1 MTALTMHPALPFVAT
16 ALASLVFGLRAQRVA
31 MLLASATALWMLT
44 VLPDGAVTSVM
55 LQGHEWV
62 LLSMDGL
69 SRAFAIAFAA
79 YGGIAALFAWSDDE
93 RGGVRA
99 QSALVAGGLL
109 VVLAGDLLTVFVGW
123 EWLTVASLFL
133 VWQGR
138 TPESWDAGLRY
149 VALHF
154 VGATLFLAGI
164 LLRAPVAGT
173 GLEGLADGSS
183 ASTLILLGVLV
194 NAAMPPLHAWLPDAY
209 PRASIFGTVF
219 LAAFTTKA
227 AVYVL
232 ARGFAGAEVLVYIG
246 TGMTLVGVTFALL
259 QDELRRLLAYHIVS
273 QVGYM
278 VAGVGLGTALAL
290 NGTTSHAVAHIFYKG
305 LLLMGAGAV
314 LYATGRER
322 LSELGALGPRLRLV
336 ALLTVIGAASISGV
350 PLLNGFVSK
359 SMIVSA
365 AGYADRSVIA
375 ALLHVAAAGTF
386 LSVGLKLPWFAFAG
400 PARGAVVERD
410 VPPSMVLA
418 MALAAAVCVV
428 TGLLPGST
436 LYALL
441 PFDATYA
448 PFTLGHFVEST
459 VVLGVTGVVFWLGR
473 RWLAPSPKE
482 IPDVDRLYRG
492 PLAKLVGGLGRVAEG
507 LGRRSG
513 WSTEIGFAVLW
524 RRLERYGEA
533 HRNPTVAV
541 QTTAI
546 VAVLVA
552 LAVVAGITARG

>member
-1 MTALTMHPALPFVAT
+1 VISLAMHPALPFAT
-16 ALASLVFGLRAQRVA
+16 VALASLVLGLRVQRIA
-31 MLLASATALWMLT
+31 MLLASALALWMLA
-44 VLPDGAVTSVM
+44 VLPEGAYAAVT
-55 LQGHEWV
+55 LHGHDWV
-62 LLSMDGL
+62 LLSLDGL

-79 YGGIAALFAWSDDE
+79 YGGIAAVFAWSDDE
-93 RGGVRA
+93 RGSVRA
-99 QSALVAGGLL
+99 QAGLVAGGLL

-138 TPESWDAGLRY
+138 APESWGAGLRY

-154 VGATLFLAGI
+154 VGATLFLSGI

-173 GLEGLADGSS
+173 GLEGLADGST
-183 ASTLILLGVLV
+183 ASTLIMLGVLV

-209 PRASIFGTVF
+209 PRASIFGSVF

-232 ARGFAGAEVLVYIG
+232 ARGFAGAEVLVVVG

-259 QDELRRLLAYHIVS
+259 QDEMRRLLAYHIIS

-314 LYATGRER
+314 LHATGHER
-322 LSELGALGPRLRLV
+322 LSKLGALGPRLRLV
-336 ALLTVIGAASISGV
+336 ALLTLVGAASISGV

-365 AGYADRSVIA
+365 AGYADRNVIA
-375 ALLHVAAAGTF
+375 ALLHLAAAGTF

-400 PARGAVVERD
+400 PARGADVERD
-410 VPPSMVLA
+410 VPPSMLLA
-418 MALAAAVCVV
+418 MALAAAVCIV
-428 TGLLPGST
+428 TGLVPSAT

-448 PFTLGHFVEST
+448 PFTLSHFVESA
-459 VVLGVTGVVFWLGR
+459 VLLGITALVFWFGR
-473 RWLAPSPKE
+473 RWLAPSAKDV
-482 IPDVDRLYRG
+482 PDVDRLYRA
-492 PLAKLVGGLGRVAEG
+492 PIAALVNGLGRVAEG

-513 WSTEIGFAVLW
+513 WSTEVGFAVLW
-524 RRLERYGEA
+524 RRLERYGEG

-552 LAVVAGITARG
+552 LAIVAGITARG